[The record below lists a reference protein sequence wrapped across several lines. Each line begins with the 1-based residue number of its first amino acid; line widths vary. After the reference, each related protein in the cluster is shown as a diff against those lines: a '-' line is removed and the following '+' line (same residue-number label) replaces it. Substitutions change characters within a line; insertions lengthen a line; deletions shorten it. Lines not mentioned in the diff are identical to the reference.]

1 MQCCCMHVAADLS
14 QVTCY
19 LRWCNT
25 CMSALCSCMYRVNMA
40 AGSATVKVYYYGW
53 WVLTATGTI
62 CEAPTASSQEPG
74 STSSSSSLSTAH
86 RRTLL
91 SSTALSKS
99 WSSQTWL
106 SRSPGGAAGMQVAAS
121 TPHSASSSAAH
132 RAWPGWQEDTC
143 VLPQGPLQ
151 LHHQANLP
159 SVAPR
164 GNYRMQLSA
173 TDANDGMELFC
184 LDVWFKVAS

>member
-1 MQCCCMHVAADLS
+1 MSCQLPPVPWSHMPVDLCAS
-14 QVTCY
+14 VY
-19 LRWCNT
+19 GLNT
-25 CMSALCSCMYRVNMA
+25 H

-62 CEAPTASSQEPG
+62 CEAPSASSQHLG
-74 STSSSSSLSTAH
+74 SSSSSLSAAH
-86 RRTLL
+86 RRMLL
-91 SSTALSKS
+91 SRTASSGTALSKS

-106 SRSPGGAAGMQVAAS
+106 SRSPGSAAGLQDAAD
-121 TPHSASSSAAH
+121 TPHSESSSTAH

-159 SVAPR
+159 YVAPR

-173 TDANDGMELFC
+173 TDANDGKELFC